1 MLSRKLF
8 LVFSVLALII
18 LMQASHALANKS
30 TVSLQAPTEAP
41 KGSEV
46 VIRVTVTHNDN
57 NVLHYT
63 DWLYVAVNGK
73 EIARWNYTAF
83 NRPEAETFTKEIKY
97 TAAGNMEIKAEA
109 NCNLHGSAGPATAA
123 ISVKD

>member
-8 LVFSVLALII
+8 LVFGVLAIII
-18 LMQASHALANKS
+18 LMQSSDALANKS
-30 TVSLQAPTEAP
+30 VASIQAPTEAP

-46 VIRVTVTHNDN
+46 AIRVTVTHSDN
-57 NVLHYT
+57 NPLHYT
-63 DWLYVAVNGK
+63 EWLYVTVNGK

-83 NRPEAETFTKEIKY
+83 NRPEAATFTREVKY
-97 TAAGNMEIKAEA
+97 TATDNMEIKAGA
-109 NCNLHGSAGPATAA
+109 SCNLHGSAGPATAT